1 MPARTDR
8 TTDPDL
14 RAGLLLA
21 RRGQA
26 YFSRKLNELRNG
38 ELDTPSLVA
47 GWTRRHVVA
56 HVGLNAR
63 ALTRL
68 TEWAATGVET
78 PMYASPEERDAEI
91 ELAASLPGR
100 ALRNLSAHAA
110 VHLDVEWRDL
120 PEEAWRAPV
129 RTALGRVVPAS
140 ETVWMRTR
148 EVWVHAV
155 DLDNGGSFADFPPE
169 LLDALLADVIGGW
182 HRRLGPD
189 LPPLVLTPTDR
200 EHALPLAEP
209 EPPPPPATL
218 RQTAAPARDHDVS
231 VDGSAHTDR
240 NVVVGAEP
248 GGLPGVVVLRGSAA
262 GLARWA
268 TGRGSGEV
276 VVSGGGAVPAPPR
289 WL

>member
-8 TTDPDL
+8 TTDPVL
-14 RAGLLLA
+14 KAQLLLA

-26 YFSRKLNELRNG
+26 FFSRALAELRNHQ
-38 ELDTPSLVA
+38 LDVPSLVP

-78 PMYASPEERDAEI
+78 PMYASPEQRDEEI
-91 ELAASLPGR
+91 EFAATLPAR
-100 ALRNLSAHAA
+100 ALRHLSAHAA

-120 PEEAWRAPV
+120 PEEAWDATV
-129 RTALGRVVPAS
+129 RTAQGRLVPAR

-155 DLDNGGSFADFPPE
+155 DLDHGASFRQFPPE
-169 LLDALLADVIGGW
+169 LVDRLLADVVGAW
-182 HRRLGPD
+182 RRRQD
-189 LPPLVLTPTDR
+189 AEHLPALRLVPVDRPADAARATAGDEPLVLVGRAAD
-200 EHALPLAEP
+200 LA
-209 EPPPPPATL
+209 
-218 RQTAAPARDHDVS
+218 H
-231 VDGSAHTDR
+231 
-240 NVVVGAEP
+240 
-248 GGLPGVVVLRGSAA
+248 
-262 GLARWA
+262 WA
-268 TGRGSGEV
+268 TGRGATGV
-276 VVSGGGAVPAPPR
+276 RTADGDPPPAPPR

>member
-8 TTDPDL
+8 TADPDL
-14 RAGLLLA
+14 RAALLLA

-26 YFSRKLNELRNG
+26 YFSRKLNELAND
-38 ELDTPSLVA
+38 ELDAPSLVP

-78 PMYASPEERDAEI
+78 PMYASREERDAEI
-91 ELAASLPGR
+91 AYGATLPAR
-100 ALRNLSAHAA
+100 ALRSLSAHAA

-120 PEEAWRAPV
+120 PPDAWQAPV
-129 RTALGRVVPAS
+129 RTALGRTVPAS

-155 DLDNGGSFADFPPE
+155 DLANGASYRQFPPE
-169 LLDALLADVIGGW
+169 LVDALLADVARMW
-182 HRRLGPD
+182 RARPGPA
-189 LPPLVLTPTDR
+189 PVLEPTDR
-200 EHALPLAEP
+200 
-209 EPPPPPATL
+209 
-218 RQTAAPARDHDVS
+218 
-231 VDGSAHTDR
+231 DGA
-240 NVVVGAEP
+240 
-248 GGLPGVVVLRGSAA
+248 AA
-262 GLARWA
+262 GAGADGGAAAGAVHVRGRAADLARWA
-268 TGRGSGEV
+268 TGRG
-276 VVSGGGAVPAPPR
+276 GAHLLTTPDGTPVPDPPR

>member
-8 TTDPDL
+8 TTDPAL
-14 RAGLLLA
+14 KAALLLA

-26 YFSRKLNELRNG
+26 FFSRALNELRND
-38 ELDTPSLVA
+38 ELDAPSLVP

-78 PMYASPEERDAEI
+78 PMYDSPEQRDAEI
-91 ELAASLPGR
+91 ELAATLPAR
-100 ALRNLSAHAA
+100 ALRHLSAHAA

-120 PEEAWRAPV
+120 APEAWDATV
-129 RTALGRVVPAS
+129 RTALGRQVPAR

-155 DLDNGGSFADFPPE
+155 DLDHGATFRHLPPG
-169 LLDALLADVIGGW
+169 LVDALLADVVTAW
-182 HRRLGPD
+182 VRRSAGESVPALRLEATDRGPD
-189 LPPLVLTPTDR
+189 AAVGTPGEDPVRLVGRAADLT
-200 EHALPLAEP
+200 
-209 EPPPPPATL
+209 
-218 RQTAAPARDHDVS
+218 Q
-231 VDGSAHTDR
+231 
-240 NVVVGAEP
+240 
-248 GGLPGVVVLRGSAA
+248 
-262 GLARWA
+262 WA
-268 TGRGSGEV
+268 TGRGAWGVATADGSP
-276 VVSGGGAVPAPPR
+276 VPAPPR

>member
-1 MPARTDR
+1 MAARTDR
-8 TTDPDL
+8 TADPEL

-26 YFSRKLNELRNG
+26 YFSRKLNELRNDR
-38 ELDTPSLVA
+38 LDAPSLVA
-47 GWTRRHVVA
+47 GWTRRHVIA

-78 PMYASPEERDAEI
+78 PMYGSPRERDAEI
-91 ELAASLPGR
+91 EFAATLPAR
-100 ALRNLSAHAA
+100 ALRNLSAHGA

-120 PEEAWRAPV
+120 PDEAWRAPV

-155 DLDNGGSFADFPPE
+155 DLDNGGSFGDFPPE
-169 LLDALLADVIGGW
+169 LIDALLADVLGAW
-182 HRRLGPD
+182 RRRLDPAD
-189 LPPLVLTPTDR
+189 VPPLVLAPTDR
-200 EHALPLAEP
+200 DHA
-209 EPPPPPATL
+209 
-218 RQTAAPARDHDVS
+218 VS
-231 VDGSAHTDR
+231 ADGSARMDR
-240 NVVVGAEP
+240 DGVVGAGRES
-248 GGLPGVVVLRGSAA
+248 LVVRGTAA
-262 GLARWA
+262 DLTRWA
-268 TGRGSGEV
+268 TGRGADGV
-276 VVSGGGAVPAPPR
+276 VVSGGGEVPAPPR

>member
-1 MPARTDR
+1 MPARTDQA
-8 TTDPDL
+8 TDPRL
-14 RAGLLLA
+14 LAGLLLA

-26 YFSRKLNELRNG
+26 YFSRKLNELRNDR
-38 ELDTPSLVA
+38 LDAPSLVA

-78 PMYASPEERDAEI
+78 PMYASPTQRDEEI
-91 ELAASLPGR
+91 EFAATLPAR
-100 ALRNLSAHAA
+100 ALRNLCAHAA

-155 DLDNGGSFADFPPE
+155 DLDNGGSFDDFPPE
-169 LLDALLADVIGGW
+169 LLDALLADVVGAW
-182 HRRLGPD
+182 RRRLGPD
-189 LPPLVLTPTDR
+189 GLPALVLEPVDR
-200 EHALPLAEP
+200 EVTYALAPDGTAP
-209 EPPPPPATL
+209 DWTVPDGTVPDGTVPNGTVTV
-218 RQTAAPARDHDVS
+218 RGTAADL
-231 VDGSAHTDR
+231 T
-240 NVVVGAEP
+240 
-248 GGLPGVVVLRGSAA
+248 
-262 GLARWA
+262 RWA
-268 TGRGSGEV
+268 TGRGSRGLV
-276 VVSGGGAVPAPPR
+276 TSDGAPVPEPPR

>member
-8 TTDPDL
+8 TTDPAL
-14 RAGLLLA
+14 LAALLLA

-26 YFSRKLNELRNG
+26 YFSRTLNELGND
-38 ELDTPSLVA
+38 ELDAPSLVP

-78 PMYASPEERDAEI
+78 PMYASREERDAEI
-91 ELAASLPGR
+91 AYGATLPAR
-100 ALRNLSAHAA
+100 ALRSLSAHAA

-120 PEEAWRAPV
+120 PPEAWAFPV
-129 RTALGRVVPAS
+129 RTALGRTVPVS

-155 DLDNGGSFADFPPE
+155 DLDNGASFRQLPPE
-169 LLDALLADVIGGW
+169 LVDALLADVARMWGARPGG
-182 HRRLGPD
+182 GPV
-189 LPPLVLTPTDR
+189 PVLEPVDR
-200 EHALPLAEP
+200 PGAGV
-209 EPPPPPATL
+209 PA
-218 RQTAAPARDHDVS
+218 
-231 VDGSAHTDR
+231 DGSAGRAVTGSDGSSTASGGSLATAMR
-240 NVVVGAEP
+240 AAPTAAAVPDGA
-248 GGLPGVVVLRGSAA
+248 VRVRGRAA
-262 GLARWA
+262 DLARWA
-268 TGRGSGEV
+268 TGRG
-276 VVSGGGAVPAPPR
+276 GAALLTTADGSPVPSPPR

>member
-1 MPARTDR
+1 MPARTDQ
-8 TTDPDL
+8 TTDAQL
-14 RAGLLLA
+14 LAGLLLA

-26 YFSRKLNELRNG
+26 YFSRKLNELRNDQ
-38 ELDTPSLVA
+38 LDAPSLVA

-78 PMYASPEERDAEI
+78 PMYASPEERDQEI
-91 ELAASLPGR
+91 EFAATLPAR
-100 ALRNLSAHAA
+100 ALRNLCAHAA

-120 PEEAWRAPV
+120 PEEAWRASV

-155 DLDNGGSFADFPPE
+155 DLDNGGSFDDFPAE
-169 LLDALLADVIGGW
+169 LVDALLADVVGSW
-182 HRRLGPD
+182 RRRLGPAG
-189 LPPLVLTPTDR
+189 LPHLVLEPVDR
-200 EHALPLAEP
+200 EHPVP
-209 EPPPPPATL
+209 
-218 RQTAAPARDHDVS
+218 V
-231 VDGSAHTDR
+231 
-240 NVVVGAEP
+240 AEP
-248 GGLPGVVVLRGSAA
+248 GTAPGTAGGTVTLRGTAA
-262 GLARWA
+262 ALTRWA
-268 TGRGSGEV
+268 TGRGAAGVLTSD
-276 VVSGGGAVPAPPR
+276 GGAVPPPPR

>member
-14 RAGLLLA
+14 RAALLLA

-26 YFSRKLNELRNG
+26 YFSRRLGELRND
-38 ELDTPSLVA
+38 ELDAPSLVP

-68 TEWAATGVET
+68 TTWAATGVET
-78 PMYASPEERDAEI
+78 PMYASREERDAEI
-91 ELAASLPGR
+91 ELGATLPAR

-120 PEEAWRAPV
+120 PDDAWRAEV
-129 RTALGRVVPAS
+129 RTAQGRVVPAS

-148 EVWVHAV
+148 EVWIHAV
-155 DLDNGGSFADFPPE
+155 DLDHGGSYRHFPAE
-169 LLDALLADVIGGW
+169 LVDGLLADVLRTWRSRGSTGDV
-182 HRRLGPD
+182 PA
-189 LPPLVLTPTDR
+189 LVLVPTDR
-200 EHALPLAEP
+200 
-209 EPPPPPATL
+209 PA
-218 RQTAAPARDHDVS
+218 A
-231 VDGSAHTDR
+231 TDD
-240 NVVVGAEP
+240 
-248 GGLPGVVVLRGSAA
+248 VVLSTVSGPAAADEPHLQLRGRAA
-262 GLARWA
+262 DLARWA
-268 TGRGSGEV
+268 TGRG
-276 VVSGGGAVPAPPR
+276 GAGLLSTPDGDPVPEPPR

>member
-8 TTDPDL
+8 TTDPEL
-14 RAGLLLA
+14 LAALLLA

-26 YFSRKLNELRNG
+26 FFSRVLNELRNH
-38 ELDTPSLVA
+38 ELDAPSLVP
-47 GWTRRHVVA
+47 GWARRHVAA

-78 PMYASPEERDAEI
+78 PMYDSPEQRDAEI
-91 ELAASLPGR
+91 EFAATLPAR

-120 PEEAWRAPV
+120 PPEAWDATV
-129 RTALGRVVPAS
+129 RTALGREVPAR

-155 DLDNGGSFADFPPE
+155 DLANGASFRQFPPE
-169 LLDALLADVIGGW
+169 LVDALAADVVAAWTRRGACEPVPALRLEPVDRPSGADGW
-182 HRRLGPD
+182 
-189 LPPLVLTPTDR
+189 V
-200 EHALPLAEP
+200 
-209 EPPPPPATL
+209 PATPGRDPVRL
-218 RQTAAPARDHDVS
+218 VGRAAD
-231 VDGSAHTDR
+231 
-240 NVVVGAEP
+240 
-248 GGLPGVVVLRGSAA
+248 
-262 GLARWA
+262 LAQWA
-268 TGRGSGEV
+268 TGRGRAGVATADGSP
-276 VVSGGGAVPAPPR
+276 VPVPPR

>member
-8 TTDPDL
+8 TTDPQL
-14 RAGLLLA
+14 LAGLLLA

-26 YFSRKLNELRNG
+26 YFSRKLNELRNDR
-38 ELDTPSLVA
+38 LDAPSLVP
-47 GWTRRHVVA
+47 GWSRRHVVA

-78 PMYASPEERDAEI
+78 PMYSSPEQRDQEI
-91 ELAASLPGR
+91 EFAATLPAR
-100 ALRNLSAHAA
+100 ALRNLCAHAA

-120 PEEAWRAPV
+120 PEDAWHAQV

-169 LLDALLADVIGGW
+169 LLDALLADVVGAW
-182 HRRLGPD
+182 RRRPGPD
-189 LPPLVLTPTDR
+189 DLPHLVLEPVDR
-200 EHALPLAEP
+200 DVTYPLASGGTASAGT
-209 EPPPPPATL
+209 ATAETVAL
-218 RQTAAPARDHDVS
+218 RGTAAEL
-231 VDGSAHTDR
+231 T
-240 NVVVGAEP
+240 
-248 GGLPGVVVLRGSAA
+248 
-262 GLARWA
+262 RWA
-268 TGRGSGEV
+268 TGRGAAGV
-276 VVSGGGAVPAPPR
+276 VASDGGAVPAPPR

>member
-1 MPARTDR
+1 MPARTDK
-8 TTDPDL
+8 TTDPHL
-14 RAGLLLA
+14 LAGLLLA

-26 YFSRKLNELRNG
+26 YFSRKLNELRNDR
-38 ELDTPSLVA
+38 LDAPSLVE

-78 PMYASPEERDAEI
+78 PMYASPTERDQEI
-91 ELAASLPGR
+91 EFAATLPAR
-100 ALRNLSAHAA
+100 ALRNLCAHAA

-120 PEEAWRAPV
+120 SEEAWHAPV

-155 DLDNGGSFADFPPE
+155 DLENGGSFDDFPAE
-169 LLDALLADVIGGW
+169 LVDRLLADVVGAW
-182 HRRLGPD
+182 RRRLGPD
-189 LPPLVLTPTDR
+189 GVPQLVLEPVDR
-200 EHALPLAEP
+200 ERAVPVAEFGTVADGTASPEAVAL
-209 EPPPPPATL
+209 
-218 RQTAAPARDHDVS
+218 RGTAADL
-231 VDGSAHTDR
+231 T
-240 NVVVGAEP
+240 
-248 GGLPGVVVLRGSAA
+248 
-262 GLARWA
+262 RWA
-268 TGRGSGEV
+268 TGRGGAGV
-276 VVSGGGAVPAPPR
+276 VASNGGPVPAPPR

>member
-8 TTDPDL
+8 TTDPEL
-14 RAGLLLA
+14 VAGLLLA

-26 YFSRKLNELRNG
+26 YFSRKLHELRG
-38 ELDTPSLVA
+38 DRLEMPSLVE

-68 TEWAATGVET
+68 TEWATTGVET
-78 PMYASPEERDAEI
+78 PMYASPTERDAEI
-91 ELAASLPGR
+91 ELAASLPAR
-100 ALRNLSAHAA
+100 ALRNLSDHAA

-120 PEEAWRAPV
+120 PAQAWHAPV

-155 DLDNGGSFADFPPE
+155 DLASGGTFADFPPE
-169 LLDALLADVIGGW
+169 LLDALLADVVGAW
-182 HRRLGPD
+182 RRRLDPGD
-189 LPPLVLTPTDR
+189 LPALVLEPADR
-200 EHALPLAEP
+200 ERAVRVAEP
-209 EPPPPPATL
+209 ATVAGSGTVTL
-218 RQTAAPARDHDVS
+218 RGTAADL
-231 VDGSAHTDR
+231 TQ
-240 NVVVGAEP
+240 
-248 GGLPGVVVLRGSAA
+248 
-262 GLARWA
+262 WA
-268 TGRGSGEV
+268 TGRGSAGV
-276 VVSGGGAVPAPPR
+276 VASGGGAVPAPPR

>member
-1 MPARTDR
+1 VPARTDQA
-8 TTDPDL
+8 TDPQL
-14 RAGLLLA
+14 LAGLLLA

-26 YFSRKLNELRNG
+26 YFSRKLNELRND
-38 ELDTPSLVA
+38 ELDAPSLVA

-78 PMYASPEERDAEI
+78 PGYASPGERDQEI
-91 ELAASLPGR
+91 EFAATLPAR
-100 ALRNLSAHAA
+100 ALRNLCAHAA

-120 PEEAWRAPV
+120 PEEAWHAPV

-155 DLDNGGSFADFPPE
+155 DLDNGGSFGDFPAE
-169 LLDALLADVIGGW
+169 LVDALLADVVGAW
-182 HRRLGPD
+182 RRRLGPAG
-189 LPPLVLTPTDR
+189 LPPLVLEPTDR
-200 EHALPLAEP
+200 EDTYPLVPDGTAS
-209 EPPPPPATL
+209 AGTVTL
-218 RQTAAPARDHDVS
+218 RGTAAA
-231 VDGSAHTDR
+231 
-240 NVVVGAEP
+240 
-248 GGLPGVVVLRGSAA
+248 
-262 GLARWA
+262 LARWA
-268 TGRGSGEV
+268 TGRGAAGVLASD
-276 VVSGGGAVPAPPR
+276 GGAVPPPPR